1 MEFRNC
7 TVEELEAALAK
18 VNEKYNGNVKWKRFP
33 ERSGRRFK
41 ATLTVESSKG
51 AGARRG
57 RSGQRVAAACWHVH
71 GDFFDALFDIQP
83 EAAVKSAG
91 NLITRQSG
99 NWQDSNIGSMMQPLM
114 YSRACD
120 CGNGIRFEQK
130 PAGEVRLVRQDS
142 LTAECWLVQAFG
154 TDRCQECELRDTEE
168 CGGKSIRETG
178 KNEKGCK
185 VTATGMN

>member
-7 TVEELEAALAK
+7 TQDDLQAALVK
-18 VNEKYNGNVKWKRFP
+18 VNEKYGGNVIWNRSP
-33 ERSGRRFK
+33 ERVGRRFR
-41 ATLTVESSKG
+41 ATLKVASSKG
-51 AGARRG
+51 AGARRSHSG
-57 RSGQRVAAACWHVH
+57 RRLASACWHAH
-71 GDFFDALFDIQP
+71 GHFFEALFSIAP
-83 EAAVKSAG
+83 EAVVKSAG
-91 NLITRQSG
+91 NMITRQSG

-120 CGNGIRFEQK
+120 CGDGIRFEQK

-142 LTAECWLVQAFG
+142 LTTECWLVQAFG